1 MEKSFVYGVAV
12 TDYNFTGRVEE
23 TRRLKQNF
31 ENGINSILISLKSW
45 LRKSVSQLTYIRRT
59 FSIWLPLF

>member
-12 TDYNFTGRVEE
+12 SDYNFTGREEE

-31 ENGINSILISLKSW
+31 ENGSPQESISL
-45 LRKSVSQLTYIRRT
+45 
-59 FSIWLPLF
+59 